1 MSDAPIVLIE
11 RLERTG
17 ELILNRPHRRNA
29 MTGPL
34 VDALLTGLE
43 ELIADDEIRV
53 ILIRGAEGTFCAG
66 NDLKEFR
73 AEPRPAWLADHGD
86 RWANFHAALFGCPKP
101 IVGALE
107 GHAIAAGSALALACD
122 FLIAGEEAQLHVAE
136 VALGLGPAPVNSVW
150 LEWRFGAGR
159 AQEFVAGGLPYTGRA
174 LANRGLALRAVPD
187 EHVVDEARALA
198 ERLAENDG
206 TSMARAKALVR
217 RLSGVPDA
225 EAFRSRIELARHE

>member
-1 MSDAPIVLIE
+1 MSDAPVVLIE
-11 RLERTG
+11 RHEAVG
-17 ELILNRPHRRNA
+17 ELVLNRPHRRNA
-29 MTGPL
+29 ITGPL
-34 VDALLTGLE
+34 VDALHAGLD
-43 ELIADDEIRV
+43 ELVADADVRV

-73 AEPRPAWLADHGD
+73 AEPRPAWLADHGQ
-86 RWANFHAALFGCPKP
+86 RWADFHAALFGCPKP

-150 LEWRFGAGR
+150 LEWKYGAGR
-159 AQEFVAGGLPYTGRA
+159 AQEFVVGGLPYTGRA
-174 LANRGLALRAVPD
+174 LANRGMALRAVPD
-187 EHVVDEARALA
+187 DRVVEEARMLA
-198 ERLAENDG
+198 ARLADNSGE
-206 TSMARAKALVR
+206 SMARAKALVR

-225 EAFRSRIELARHE
+225 EAFRRRIEEAQGR